1 MVIWLTGRQ
10 GAGKTTL
17 AKILHNILDE
27 KLNKV
32 ILLDGDKLRE
42 VLGNHNYDNDSRSA
56 LAMTYARLSN
66 MLSQQGA
73 TVICATVSMF
83 HSVREWNRLNNEQYF
98 EVYIKV
104 EPDVLIKR
112 NQKKLYSEAA
122 LNNKNY
128 LHGYDIP
135 FEEPLAPDLIL
146 NNNGLETPLEAVNK
160 IVMELIK

>member
-56 LAMTYARLSN
+56 LAMT
-66 MLSQQGA
+66 
-73 TVICATVSMF
+73 
-83 HSVREWNRLNNEQYF
+83 
-98 EVYIKV
+98 
-104 EPDVLIKR
+104 
-112 NQKKLYSEAA
+112 
-122 LNNKNY
+122 
-128 LHGYDIP
+128 
-135 FEEPLAPDLIL
+135 
-146 NNNGLETPLEAVNK
+146 
-160 IVMELIK
+160 